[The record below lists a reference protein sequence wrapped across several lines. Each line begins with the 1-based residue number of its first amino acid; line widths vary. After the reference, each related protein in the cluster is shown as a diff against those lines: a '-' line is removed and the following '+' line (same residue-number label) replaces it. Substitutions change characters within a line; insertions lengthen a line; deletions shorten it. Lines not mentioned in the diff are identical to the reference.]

1 MPDHQ
6 ERPAA
11 SLAHGSVKSSDIERV
26 RKAVDKSDARALHDD
41 QASAA
46 KREQRLRRRD
56 AKREQAPER

>member
-11 SLAHGSVKSSDIERV
+11 ALAHGAVKSSDIERV
-26 RKAVDKSDARALHDD
+26 RKDVDKSDARAAHDD

-46 KREQRLRRRD
+46 HREQRLRRR
-56 AKREQAPER
+56 AATREQAPKP